1 MASCSNA
8 ETRVGNRI
16 SSRVRERGEMAR
28 WNVRNS
34 YNSGRAQLVRAG
46 NPAGSCLC
54 ARSVTLTRM
63 CSSATLNR
71 QESTFHPALPGCG
84 GAVMRW
90 RCWTDVN
97 GATHFLR
104 PPLPGLAWGSRMFDF
119 ITCLSNC
126 SPLSPTLPLQ
136 NPNKSTSTSIPVPLL
151 RRGVSFVQQIAR
163 VQAHLPHT
171 TSLRTARGGCVI
183 IVV

>member
-1 MASCSNA
+1 MKLFMKI
-8 ETRVGNRI
+8 RI
-16 SSRVRERGEMAR
+16 HLHHSWGVLVELGL
-28 WNVRNS
+28 
-34 YNSGRAQLVRAG
+34 SGRAVKSNHSSWMCTRWDNGYLLLNEAWDHEI
-46 NPAGSCLC
+46 NSHDSANH
-54 ARSVTLTRM
+54 SVTVWPGMLKDKKPTFPQRGD
-63 CSSATLNR
+63 TL
-71 QESTFHPALPGCG
+71 PA
-84 GAVMRW
+84 
-90 RCWTDVN
+90 
-97 GATHFLR
+97 
-104 PPLPGLAWGSRMFDF
+104 PLPGLAWGSRMFDF

-183 IVV
+183 TVV

>member
-1 MASCSNA
+1 MFGTATTSAAHN
-8 ETRVGNRI
+8 
-16 SSRVRERGEMAR
+16 
-28 WNVRNS
+28 
-34 YNSGRAQLVRAG
+34 
-46 NPAGSCLC
+46 LC
-54 ARSVTLTRM
+54 AQGTRLDHACARGRSHL
-63 CSSATLNR
+63 CSYGLSHSHVLSATLNR

-163 VQAHLPHT
+163 VLAHLPHT
-171 TSLRTARGGCVI
+171 TSLRIARGGCVI